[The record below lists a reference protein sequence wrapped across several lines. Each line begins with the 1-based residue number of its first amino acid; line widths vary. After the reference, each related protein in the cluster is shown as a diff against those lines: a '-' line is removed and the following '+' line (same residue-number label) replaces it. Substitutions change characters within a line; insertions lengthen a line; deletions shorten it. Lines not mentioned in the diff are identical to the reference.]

1 MQDSELQIIRSTEE
15 LSALAAEWN
24 DLAARTPG
32 YFLSQTFQW
41 AETAWAT
48 IARPIG
54 RELNCL
60 TLRFKGRLVAVW
72 PLSIGRERG
81 VRTLRPLGFELHEYC
96 APLVEPGDQAISRT
110 ALLWR
115 EASRFADLAVLT
127 RVREDSLLA
136 GILKNESRW
145 SVAHGT
151 IAAPYVART
160 DYADWATYHA
170 TISSQLRAQNR
181 RRRRKLAERGKV
193 VMERE
198 SAAGCAALI
207 DWMLEHKKRWLVRS
221 NLTNRWM
228 FLPECR
234 DFLVALCARED
245 ATGGVAMFA
254 LKVDGVPIAVY
265 LVSVDRRRV
274 EYYSNA
280 YDDEWSTYSPGSVL
294 IEYLLQWAFERGL
307 DFDFRIGDQPYKY
320 KWAKQSC
327 NIVNWDVAIGKRG
340 LPAVARMR
348 LELLRNEIRQKL
360 ALGRFVPRGWRD
372 RLRALLGRRRD

>member
-1 MQDSELQIIRSTEE
+1 VQDSELQIIRSTEE

-41 AETAWAT
+41 AESAWAT
-48 IARPIG
+48 IARPMG

-60 TLRFKGRLVAVW
+60 TLRSEGRLVAVW
-72 PLSIGRERG
+72 PLSIGREQG

-96 APLVEPGDQAISRT
+96 APLIEPGDRTLERIS
-110 ALLWR
+110 LLWR
-115 EASRFADLAVLT
+115 AASRSADLAVLT
-127 RVREDSLLA
+127 RVRSDSPLA
-136 GILKNESRW
+136 GILENESRW
-145 SVAHGT
+145 SIAHGT
-151 IAAPYVART
+151 IAAPYVTRA
-160 DYADWATYHA
+160 DYADWAAYHA

-207 DWMLEHKKRWLVRS
+207 DWMLEYKKRWLVRS

-234 DFLVALCARED
+234 DFLAALCARED

-265 LVSVDRRRV
+265 LVSIDRRRV

-294 IEYLLQWAFERGL
+294 IEYLLQWTFERGL
-307 DFDFRIGDQPYKY
+307 DFDFRIGDQAYKY